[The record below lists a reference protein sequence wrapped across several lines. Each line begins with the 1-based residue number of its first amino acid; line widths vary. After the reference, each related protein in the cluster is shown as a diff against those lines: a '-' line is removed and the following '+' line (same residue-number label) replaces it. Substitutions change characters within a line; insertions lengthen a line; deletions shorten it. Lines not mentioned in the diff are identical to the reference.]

1 LLLGF
6 ARRVA
11 RFVLAHERLDVIV
24 VAVKSLVCVLLSRA
38 ALLLLRLLVVV
49 WVLLSELLLRG
60 SDQTEIMLGVLIV
73 VFGRNR
79 IGWAL
84 RVASKLNIFFCD
96 VGGGAANFY
105 VGTIR
110 LVNTRQW
117 ILALAVIAASAHA
130 LLTVSHG
137 VPVFAF
143 RLSRSL
149 NA

>member
-1 LLLGF
+1 LLVARRKRLGVARQIRLLLGF

-79 IGWAL
+79 IA
-84 RVASKLNIFFCD
+84 
-96 VGGGAANFY
+96 
-105 VGTIR
+105 
-110 LVNTRQW
+110 
-117 ILALAVIAASAHA
+117 
-130 LLTVSHG
+130 
-137 VPVFAF
+137 
-143 RLSRSL
+143 
-149 NA
+149 